1 MSTERSHDPG
11 GVWTVVLG
19 AGSSTRFGGSKQ
31 LAEVAG
37 RSLLDRAVDT
47 ASAGS
52 EGVVVVVPGTPDWER
67 RDVAAVVR
75 GGETRSRS
83 VRAGLAAVPSPTS
96 VVVIHDAAHPLAPRR
111 LLEAVVAAVR
121 AGADA
126 AVPGLPVVEA
136 LRRVGDGWM
145 GADVERTDLVRV
157 QMPQA
162 FAAGILRRVHAGEPE
177 SVEDSLLVRRAGGR
191 VRVLPGDPGNLHV
204 TTRADLT
211 LARAIVRGSR

>member
-1 MSTERSHDPG
+1 M
-11 GVWTVVLG
+11 VLG

-37 RSLLDRAVDT
+37 RTLLDRAVDT
-47 ASAGS
+47 ASAGA
-52 EGVVVVVPGTPDWER
+52 EGVVAVVPHEHDWER
-67 RDVAAVVR
+67 PDVAAVVP
-75 GGETRSRS
+75 GGQTRSGS
-83 VRAGLAAVPSPTS
+83 VRAGLAAVPSPAS
-96 VVVIHDAAHPLAPRR
+96 VVVIHDAAHPLAPRH

-121 AGADA
+121 AGADG

-136 LRRVGDGWM
+136 LRRVRGGWM

-162 FAAGILRRVHAGEPE
+162 FAAGILRGVHAGEPE

-204 TTRADLT
+204 TTPADLT
-211 LARAIVRGSR
+211 LARAMVRGDR